1 MALPSNMSRSGLAHS
16 HGRGAVALSPNGS
29 SPKRGLL
36 RRSTHNFRSGR
47 SVSHSPSDSPS
58 RPGRYKKVS
67 RPSLPL
73 FIPIPLETP
82 VQSNPPRRP
91 PCLLPSSLAPTPP
104 SSSPMTASRSP
115 YVLTLDFNPGIGM
128 AGKDKTKCWERAGK
142 KNKRVSRKRDGSGDI
157 KDSEHATI
165 AGLKN
170 ARLQD
175 QIWTNNAIS

>member
-1 MALPSNMSRSGLAHS
+1 
-16 HGRGAVALSPNGS
+16 
-29 SPKRGLL
+29 
-36 RRSTHNFRSGR
+36 
-47 SVSHSPSDSPS
+47 
-58 RPGRYKKVS
+58 
-67 RPSLPL
+67 
-73 FIPIPLETP
+73 
-82 VQSNPPRRP
+82 
-91 PCLLPSSLAPTPP
+91 
-104 SSSPMTASRSP
+104 MTASRSP

-142 KNKRVSRKRDGSGDI
+142 NKGCREKEMDLEDI